1 MPDLLK
7 HRLPHWLTTRPEQT
21 AYIALVACAS
31 LSMVSIAASQIML
44 AVAIIGFL
52 WVDRRDGPRMAWR
65 PVFLPLALFF
75 GWTVAAAFAS
85 SDILLGLGIVKKFYL
100 FLLVLIV
107 PRLMVGQ
114 GRVRRSFE
122 ALFAA
127 GLISSAAGVVQFAE
141 NPHRDLLHRIS
152 GFMSHWMTYSGLLML
167 VLVALSAYG
176 YCCGWRRNRWAAP
189 ALLILALPIS
199 LSQTRSS
206 MLGTI
211 VGMIAVLLLLRRYRA
226 VVGLVV
232 VVVAVYAAAPDSFRQ
247 RVRSGWDPHDP
258 NTRNRIELLG
268 TSARLIRDNPVFGV
282 GPKNVQV
289 EALRYRGSHEFP
301 DWLYQHM
308 HNNFLQ
314 IAAERGLPGVALWLW
329 LMGRFAL
336 DAWSVLRRT
345 ARGPALPVAPQP
357 GYEAMLASTAALG
370 CWVAL
375 LISGLVEYNFGD
387 SEVLILFLFL
397 QSVPYAFAAEGGRDR
412 SAAVS
417 PAPGRRT
424 A

>member
-1 MPDLLK
+1 MPDALK
-7 HRLPHWLTTRPEQT
+7 HLRFLKMRPEQT
-21 AYIALVACAS
+21 ACAALVAGVS
-31 LSMVSIAASQIML
+31 LSLISIAASQIML
-44 AVAIIGFL
+44 GAAIFGIL
-52 WVDRRDGPRMAWR
+52 WAARRDGLRIEWR

-75 GWTVAAAFAS
+75 GWTVAAALAS

-100 FLLVLIV
+100 FLLVPIV
-107 PRLMVGQ
+107 PRLMAGE

-122 ALFAA
+122 VLFAV
-127 GLISSAAGVVQFAE
+127 GLLSSAAGVAQFAE

-167 VLVALSAYG
+167 VLVALVAYG
-176 YCCGWRRNRWAAP
+176 YCCGWDRRRWAVPVLA
-189 ALLILALPIS
+189 ILALPIS
-199 LSQTRSS
+199 LSQTRSA
-206 MLGTI
+206 MLGAVAGI
-211 VGMIAVLLLLRRYRA
+211 VTVLVLLRRHRA
-226 VVGLVV
+226 VAGFVV
-232 VVVAVYAAAPDSFRQ
+232 VVIAVYAASPESFRQ
-247 RVRSGWDPHDP
+247 RIRSGWDRNDP

-314 IAAERGLPGVALWLW
+314 IAAERGLPGLALWLW
-329 LMGRFAL
+329 LMGRFAF
-336 DAWSVLRRT
+336 DAWSVLRAT
-345 ARGPALPVAPQP
+345 ARGPTVPPP
-357 GYEAMLASTAALG
+357 GCDARLAATAALG

-375 LISGLVEYNFGD
+375 MVSGLVEYNFGD
-387 SEVLILFLFL
+387 SEVLTLFLFL
-397 QSVPYAFAAEGGRDR
+397 QSLPYAFCSDFRSDLGAAGF
-412 SAAVS
+412 
-417 PAPGRRT
+417 PAPDGRT